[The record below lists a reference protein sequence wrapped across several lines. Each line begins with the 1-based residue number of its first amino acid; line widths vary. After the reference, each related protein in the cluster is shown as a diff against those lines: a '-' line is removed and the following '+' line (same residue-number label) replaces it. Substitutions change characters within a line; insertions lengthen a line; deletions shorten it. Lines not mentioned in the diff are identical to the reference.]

1 MGIFVGDFRAM
12 FGSSMKSYRH
22 PTLRSVTLPTV
33 MQALSDPWRLKIVR
47 QLLDAGET
55 EFTCSDF
62 PMDVSKATRS
72 HHFQVLREAGLVR
85 MRSAGNTCRTS
96 LRREDVDKR
105 FPGLLEIV
113 GAEKVGS

>member
-1 MGIFVGDFRAM
+1 
-12 FGSSMKSYRH
+12 MKSYRH
-22 PTLRSVTLPTV
+22 PPLRSVPLPV
-33 MQALSDPWRLKIVR
+33 MMQALSDPWRLKIVR
-47 QLLDAGET
+47 QFLQAGDV

-96 LRREDVDKR
+96 LRRADIEKR
-105 FPGLLEIV
+105 FPGLLDLV
-113 GAEKVGS
+113 AANKVDA

>member
-1 MGIFVGDFRAM
+1 
-12 FGSSMKSYRH
+12 MKSYRH
-22 PTLRSVTLPTV
+22 PPLRSVSLPVV

-47 QLLDAGET
+47 QLLGAGEA

-96 LRREDVDKR
+96 LRREEFEKR
-105 FPGLLEIV
+105 FPGLLAV
-113 GAEKVGS
+113 VAASGSRP